1 LAVADIQKGN
11 EMKFVCLKCETYM
24 NFEKVE
30 KPAEGTLG
38 VFFEC
43 PSCQSR
49 FSMVT
54 NPGET
59 QMVSSLGVQLGG
71 RTEAQ
76 IPLEMTR
83 GGLEENVSAGMGQM
97 AAYLNDKIQGGQT
110 AAAAPAT
117 SAAPA
122 SASGE
127 SGESGGCPFSA
138 MVAQMGL
145 GSSGA
150 TGTTAPAVEPLL
162 WTPDAQEKL
171 AKIPSFVQPMVK
183 SSVETYARKHGFTT
197 VTLQIMDDSK
207 NSSTEGIHWTPE
219 AQQRLDNIP
228 DFIRPM
234 ARREIE
240 RLVKERGGTEIT
252 ADMMEEAKEKFMK
265 FM

>member
-1 LAVADIQKGN
+1 
-11 EMKFVCLKCETYM
+11 MKFVCLKCETYM
-24 NFEKVE
+24 TFEKVE
-30 KPAEGTLG
+30 KPAEGSLG

-71 RTEAQ
+71 RTTEHT
-76 IPLEMTR
+76 PLEMTR
-83 GGLEENVSAGMGQM
+83 GGLQEGVSTGTGQM
-97 AAYLNDKIQGGQT
+97 AAYLNEKIQGGKP
-110 AAAAPAT
+110 AGAGAP
-117 SAAPA
+117 SAGPA
-122 SASGE
+122 SGSGSTSE
-127 SGESGGCPFSA
+127 GGGCPFSA

-145 GSSGA
+145 GSSSS
-150 TGTTAPAVEPLL
+150 TTTPASAGQQLL
-162 WTPDAQEKL
+162 WTQDAQEKL
-171 AKIPSFVQPMVK
+171 AKLPSFVQPMVK
-183 SSVETYARKHGFTT
+183 SSVETYARKNGFTT
-197 VTLQIMDDSK
+197 VTLQVMDDSK
-207 NSSTEGIHWTPE
+207 NASTEGIRWTPE

-240 RLVKERGGTEIT
+240 RLVKERGGSEIT
-252 ADMMEEAKEKFMK
+252 AKVMDEAKEKFMK

>member
-1 LAVADIQKGN
+1 
-11 EMKFVCLKCETYM
+11 MKFVCLKCETYM
-24 NFEKVE
+24 TFEKVE

-71 RTEAQ
+71 RTEAPK
-76 IPLEMTR
+76 PLEMTR
-83 GGLEENVSAGMGQM
+83 GGLEENVSAGAGKM
-97 AAYLNDKIQGGQT
+97 AAYLNEKIQGGQP
-110 AAAAPAT
+110 AAAKAPAA

-122 SASGE
+122 SASAPGTSSE
-127 SGESGGCPFSA
+127 GGGCPFSA

-145 GSSGA
+145 GSPGS
-150 TGTTAPAVEPLL
+150 TSTTAPAGEQLL

-171 AKIPSFVQPMVK
+171 AKLPSFVQPMVK
-183 SSVETYARKHGFTT
+183 SSVETYARKNGFTT
-197 VTLQIMDDSK
+197 VTLQVMDDSK
-207 NSSTEGIHWTPE
+207 NASTEGIRWTPE

-240 RLVKERGGTEIT
+240 RLVKERGGSEIT
-252 ADMMEEAKEKFMK
+252 AEVMEEAKEKFMK

>member
-1 LAVADIQKGN
+1 
-11 EMKFVCLKCETYM
+11 MKFVCLKCETYM
-24 NFEKVE
+24 TFEKVE
-30 KPAEGTLG
+30 KPAEGSLG

-71 RTEAQ
+71 RTVDHT
-76 IPLEMTR
+76 PLEMTR
-83 GGLEENVSAGMGQM
+83 GGLEDNVSAGIGQM
-97 AAYLNDKIQGGQT
+97 AAYLNEKIQGGQIAT
-110 AAAAPAT
+110 PAASST
-117 SAAPA
+117 SSLA
-122 SASGE
+122 E
-127 SGESGGCPFSA
+127 SGSSSEGGGCPFSA

-145 GSSGA
+145 GSSGS
-150 TGTTAPAVEPLL
+150 TGSSTPAGEQLL

-183 SSVETYARKHGFTT
+183 SSVETYARKNGFST
-197 VTLQIMDDSK
+197 VTLQVMDDSK
-207 NSSTEGIHWTPE
+207 NSSTEGIRWTPE

-234 ARREIE
+234 AKREIE
-240 RLVKERGGTEIT
+240 RLVKERGQSEIT
-252 ADMMEEAKEKFMK
+252 AQVMEEAKEKFMK

>member
-1 LAVADIQKGN
+1 
-11 EMKFVCLKCETYM
+11 MKFVCLKCETYM
-24 NFEKVE
+24 TFEKVE

-71 RTEAQ
+71 RTEAA

-83 GGLEENVSAGMGQM
+83 GGLEDNVSSGTGQM
-97 AAYLNDKIQGGQT
+97 AAYLNDKIQAGQPAPT
-110 AAAAPAT
+110 ATPAA
-117 SAAPA
+117 SGAPA

-145 GSSGA
+145 GSGA
-150 TGTTAPAVEPLL
+150 AAPAAPAEEALL

-171 AKIPSFVQPMVK
+171 AKLPSFVQPMVK
-183 SSVETYARKHGFTT
+183 GSVETYARKNGFKS

-207 NSSTEGIHWTPE
+207 NSTTDGIQWTPA
-219 AQQRLDNIP
+219 AQERLDNIP

-234 ARREIE
+234 AKREIE
-240 RLVKERGGTEIT
+240 RLVKEKGGTEIT

>member
-1 LAVADIQKGN
+1 
-11 EMKFVCLKCETYM
+11 MKFVCLKCETYM

-76 IPLEMTR
+76 VPLEMTR

-97 AAYLNDKIQGGQT
+97 AAYLNDKIQGGQ
-110 AAAAPAT
+110 AAAAPAA
-117 SAAPA
+117 SAGPA

-138 MVAQMGL
+138 MVAQLGV

-150 TGTTAPAVEPLL
+150 TGTAAPAVEPLL
-162 WTPDAQEKL
+162 WTPDALEKL
-171 AKIPSFVQPMVK
+171 AKIPSFVQQMVK
-183 SSVETYARKHGFTT
+183 SSVETYARKSGFTT
-197 VTLQIMDDSK
+197 VTLQVMDDSK
-207 NSSTEGIHWTPE
+207 NSTTEGIHWTPE

-252 ADMMEEAKEKFMK
+252 AEMMEEAKEKFMK

>member
-1 LAVADIQKGN
+1 
-11 EMKFVCLKCETYM
+11 
-24 NFEKVE
+24 
-30 KPAEGTLG
+30 
-38 VFFEC
+38 
-43 PSCQSR
+43 
-49 FSMVT
+49 MVT

-71 RTEAQ
+71 RTEAA

-83 GGLEENVSAGMGQM
+83 GGLEENVSAGKGQM
-97 AAYLNDKIQGGQT
+97 AAYLNEKIQGGQP
-110 AAAAPAT
+110 APAAT
-117 SAAPA
+117 PAASAAP
-122 SASGE
+122 ASGE

-150 TGTTAPAVEPLL
+150 ASTPAPAAEQLL
-162 WTPDAQEKL
+162 WTQDAQEKL
-171 AKIPSFVQPMVK
+171 AKLPSFVQPMVK
-183 SSVETYARKHGFTT
+183 SSVETYARKSGFTT
-197 VTLQIMDDSK
+197 VTLQVMDDSK
-207 NSSTEGIHWTPE
+207 NSTTDGIQWTPE

-234 ARREIE
+234 AKREIE

>member
-1 LAVADIQKGN
+1 MWSVDTQKGKI
-11 EMKFVCLKCETYM
+11 MKFVCLKCETYM
-24 NFEKVE
+24 TFEKVE
-30 KPAEGTLG
+30 KPAEGSLG

-71 RTEAQ
+71 RTEAPK
-76 IPLEMTR
+76 PLEMTR

-97 AAYLNDKIQGGQT
+97 AAYLNEKIQGGQ
-110 AAAAPAT
+110 
-117 SAAPA
+117 PA
-122 SASGE
+122 SASATTAAGLGSSSE
-127 SGESGGCPFSA
+127 TGGCPFSA

-145 GSSGA
+145 GSPGS
-150 TGTTAPAVEPLL
+150 TSTTAPAGEQLL

-171 AKIPSFVQPMVK
+171 AKLPSFVQPMVK
-183 SSVETYARKHGFTT
+183 SSVETYARKNGFTT
-197 VTLQIMDDSK
+197 VTLQVMDDSK
-207 NSSTEGIHWTPE
+207 NASTEGIKWTPE

-240 RLVKERGGTEIT
+240 RLVKERGQSEIT
-252 ADMMEEAKEKFMK
+252 AQVMEEAKEKFMK

>member
-1 LAVADIQKGN
+1 
-11 EMKFVCLKCETYM
+11 MKFVCLKCETYM
-24 NFEKVE
+24 TFEKVE

-71 RTEAQ
+71 RTEAA

-83 GGLEENVSAGMGQM
+83 GGLEENVSAGKGQM
-97 AAYLNDKIQGGQT
+97 AAYLNEKIQGGQPASAT
-110 AAAAPAT
+110 PAA

-122 SASGE
+122 SGE
-127 SGESGGCPFSA
+127 GESGGCPFSA

-150 TGTTAPAVEPLL
+150 TTSAPPAAEQLL

-171 AKIPSFVQPMVK
+171 AKLPSFVQPMVK
-183 SSVETYARKHGFTT
+183 SSVETYARKSGFTT
-197 VTLQIMDDSK
+197 VTLQVMDDSK
-207 NSSTEGIHWTPE
+207 NSTTEGIHWTPE

-234 ARREIE
+234 AKREIE
-240 RLVKERGGTEIT
+240 RLVKEKGGTEIT

>member
-1 LAVADIQKGN
+1 
-11 EMKFVCLKCETYM
+11 MKFVCLKCETYM
-24 NFEKVE
+24 TFEKVE

-71 RTEAQ
+71 RTEAA

-83 GGLEENVSAGMGQM
+83 GGLEENVSSGTGQM
-97 AAYLNDKIQGGQT
+97 AAYLNDKIQAGEP
-110 AAAAPAT
+110 APAFT
-117 SAAPA
+117 PAASAAPA
-122 SASGE
+122 PASGE

-145 GSSGA
+145 GSTGA
-150 TGTTAPAVEPLL
+150 TAPAAPAEETLL

-183 SSVETYARKHGFTT
+183 SSVETYARKNGFKS

-207 NSSTEGIHWTPE
+207 NSTTDGIQWTPD
-219 AQQRLDNIP
+219 AQERLDKIP

-234 ARREIE
+234 AKREIE

>member
-1 LAVADIQKGN
+1 
-11 EMKFVCLKCETYM
+11 MKFVCLKCETYM
-24 NFEKVE
+24 TFEKVE

-71 RTEAQ
+71 RTEAPK
-76 IPLEMTR
+76 PLEMTR

-97 AAYLNDKIQGGQT
+97 AAYLNEKIQGGQP
-110 AAAAPAT
+110 AAPAA

-122 SASGE
+122 PGSSG

-150 TGTTAPAVEPLL
+150 TGISAPAVEQLL

-171 AKIPSFVQPMVK
+171 AKLPSFVQPMVK
-183 SSVETYARKHGFTT
+183 SSVETYARKNGFTT

-207 NSSTEGIHWTPE
+207 NASTEGIHWTPE

-234 ARREIE
+234 AKREIE

-252 ADMMEEAKEKFMK
+252 AEMMEEAKEKFMK

>member
-1 LAVADIQKGN
+1 
-11 EMKFVCLKCETYM
+11 MKFVCLKCETYM

-71 RTEAQ
+71 RTEAP

-83 GGLEENVSAGMGQM
+83 GGLEENVSAGKGQM
-97 AAYLNDKIQGGQT
+97 AAYLNDKIQGGQP
-110 AAAAPAT
+110 AAAAPTA
-117 SAAPA
+117 SAATA
-122 SASGE
+122 TASGE
-127 SGESGGCPFSA
+127 SGEGGGCPFSA

-150 TGTTAPAVEPLL
+150 TSPAAPAAEPLL

-171 AKIPSFVQPMVK
+171 AKLPSFVQPMVK
-183 SSVETYARKHGFTT
+183 SSVETYARKSGFTT
-197 VTLQIMDDSK
+197 VTLQVMDDSK
-207 NSSTEGIHWTPE
+207 NSTTDGIHWTPE